1 MTNGRW
7 RQLEELYDAVV
18 NLSPSERSVR
28 LQDVDPELRSALE
41 AILAQEGSALERPAW
56 EDRASL
62 LKTGTVGLE
71 TGTHITAGSQLGP
84 YRIERQVGAGGM
96 GEVYRATD
104 TRLGR
109 QVAIKTCRQEF
120 GERF

>member
-18 NLSPSERSVR
+18 NLSPAERSLR

-41 AILAQEGSALERPAW
+41 AILAQEGSALEHPAW

-62 LKTGTVGLE
+62 LETGTVGLE
-71 TGTHITAGSQLGP
+71 TGTPIKPDRSWDPTRSNAKSVLGEWEKSTGLP
-84 YRIERQVGAGGM
+84 IHV
-96 GEVYRATD
+96 
-104 TRLGR
+104 
-109 QVAIKTCRQEF
+109 
-120 GERF
+120 